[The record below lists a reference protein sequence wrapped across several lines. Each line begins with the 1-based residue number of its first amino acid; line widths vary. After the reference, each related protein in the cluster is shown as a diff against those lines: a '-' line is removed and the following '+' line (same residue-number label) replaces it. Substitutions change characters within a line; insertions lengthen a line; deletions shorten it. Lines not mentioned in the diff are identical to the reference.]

1 MSWAPRPPIV
11 LVLLICVG
19 LAAAVPAAEPS
30 VETKAQQVWQL
41 LDYVAVD
48 YGGAVANGA
57 VLKDSEY
64 AEMQEFV
71 AAAERQLHELPHD
84 TASDA
89 LQQRAATLRSMVAN
103 KADPATVAQLAKVLA
118 SAVQQAY
125 PFPVAPMTTPDL
137 RRGAQL
143 FQTQCAV
150 CHGPRGHG
158 DGPLAATLDP
168 KPTAL
173 SERTRARE
181 RSLFALHQ
189 VISNGVEGTA
199 MTSFG
204 ALPDQERWA
213 LAFFV
218 GTLSYTDDD
227 TAAGAKLWQSSA
239 AVRQTIAGLDVLTQT
254 SEHALAGR
262 FDEESAQAVMAYLHA
277 NPQVLAANKP
287 GGTAIAKAKIAQSLL
302 ALQDGDRASAGKFAL
317 SAYLD
322 GFEPVEPALET
333 RDRALF
339 ERIEAAMAAYR
350 AQVADGSLADVR
362 ASEQTLQHLLD
373 EADQALAPSQH
384 DAVAAF
390 IGALTILLRE
400 GLEALLVVVAMLALL
415 KKAQRNDVLVYVHA
429 GWVAAL
435 TAGGA
440 TWAVATYLVGVSG
453 ASREM
458 TEGFSSLFATVVLLG
473 VGMWMHQKSIAGR
486 WQVYLKE
493 KLSSALNKRTAWF
506 LFSLAFIAVYREV
519 FETVLFYAALWT
531 EGNGWPL
538 LAGLASGI
546 VLLAVLAAV
555 LLRTSARL
563 PIGQFF
569 AASSLLVAVLAVVL
583 AGKGVAALQ
592 EAGLLHTS
600 PVAIAR
606 IDLLGI
612 YPSWQPLLAQLAV
625 LLAAAAAFVI
635 NTRSVRPVMNP
646 RARVAPAGRDSP

>member
-1 MSWAPRPPIV
+1 
-11 LVLLICVG
+11 
-19 LAAAVPAAEPS
+19 
-30 VETKAQQVWQL
+30 
-41 LDYVAVD
+41 
-48 YGGAVANGA
+48 
-57 VLKDSEY
+57 
-64 AEMQEFV
+64 
-71 AAAERQLHELPHD
+71 
-84 TASDA
+84 
-89 LQQRAATLRSMVAN
+89 
-103 KADPATVAQLAKVLA
+103 
-118 SAVQQAY
+118 
-125 PFPVAPMTTPDL
+125 
-137 RRGAQL
+137 
-143 FQTQCAV
+143 
-150 CHGPRGHG
+150 
-158 DGPLAATLDP
+158 
-168 KPTAL
+168 
-173 SERTRARE
+173 
-181 RSLFALHQ
+181 
-189 VISNGVEGTA
+189 
-199 MTSFG
+199 
-204 ALPDQERWA
+204 
-213 LAFFV
+213 
-218 GTLSYTDDD
+218 
-227 TAAGAKLWQSSA
+227 
-239 AVRQTIAGLDVLTQT
+239 
-254 SEHALAGR
+254 
-262 FDEESAQAVMAYLHA
+262 
-277 NPQVLAANKP
+277 QVLAANKP
-287 GGTAIAKAKIAQSLL
+287 GGTAIAKARIAQSLL

-339 ERIEAAMAAYR
+339 EKIEAAMAAYR

-362 ASEQTLQHLLD
+362 SSEQTLQHLLD

-435 TAGGA
+435 AAGGA
-440 TWAVATYLVGVSG
+440 TWAIATYLVGVSG

-458 TEGFSSLFATVVLLG
+458 TEGFSALFATVVLLG
-473 VGMWMHQKSIAGR
+473 VGMWMHQKSMAGR

-625 LLAAAAAFVI
+625 LLTAAAAFVV

-646 RARVAPAGRDSP
+646 RARVAPAGRDRP